1 MLGAN
6 PSSID
11 YFIALIAGPLLL
23 WVVFPPA
30 KKPETKRPEESG
42 SMTPLAAFGLGAV
55 IRLSR
60 GFRRNCF

>member
-1 MLGAN
+1 
-6 PSSID
+6 
-11 YFIALIAGPLLL
+11 LL

-55 IRLSR
+55 LRLSR